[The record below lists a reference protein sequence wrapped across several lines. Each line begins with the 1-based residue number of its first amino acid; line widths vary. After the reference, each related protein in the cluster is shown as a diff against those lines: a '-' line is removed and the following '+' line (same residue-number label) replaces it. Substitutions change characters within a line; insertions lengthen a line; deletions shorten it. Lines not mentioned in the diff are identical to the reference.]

1 MYGEICEGTDGG
13 IDGGINEGIGRR
25 TEEVAIPMDNKSKN
39 SGGIPYCRILGSLSS
54 PPKTTGGRPMTRKKH
69 IS

>member
-25 TEEVAIPMDNKSKN
+25 IEEVAIPMDNKSKN
-39 SGGIPYCRILGSLSS
+39 FGGILYGRILGSLQ
-54 PPKTTGGRPMTRKKH
+54 
-69 IS
+69 